1 MIMSI
6 FDVEQES
13 DYVTITALIEDADVV
28 YPQTYLDPPEYGP
41 AMCKA
46 SFYIDEN
53 EILPEDKNKLIDYL
67 EDLNLDWKVLPKD
80 WDY

>member
-53 EILPEDKNKLIDYL
+53 EILPEDENKLIDYL